1 MEVYNDVDLF
11 LYQFFILTD
20 IEMLLKTEDLLY
32 HTKTYEAVSS
42 NITGTVTIEKNV
54 YHLASSTLDM
64 IIKLDQTDEE
74 KVNFIAQE
82 KANRN
87 VKLPVHLLY
96 EDDGYYV
103 IRINDLSPSW
113 EALVVDLHQKNKGK
127 ATVNV
132 DDVMSDSNTDSTEK

>member
-42 NITGTVTIEKNV
+42 NITGTVTIEKSV

-113 EALVVDLHQKNKGK
+113 EALVVDLHQKIRGK
-127 ATVNV
+127 QR
-132 DDVMSDSNTDSTEK
+132 